1 MLADPRCWRDYGYS
15 DAAALKILATPLGAP
30 VPEDAYSHLKEV
42 AELFSFEPNED
53 WIALHTAAR
62 PFYIRAIFLMLA
74 LGTPDWLA
82 LRQEPAQRLT
92 HSS

>member
-1 MLADPRCWRDYGYS
+1 VPPLSVASFLM
-15 DAAALKILATPLGAP
+15 ATDTRARRRLFI
-30 VPEDAYSHLKEV
+30 LKEV
-42 AELFSFEPNED
+42 AELLSFEPNED

-74 LGTPDWLA
+74 LGTPDGLA
-82 LRQEPAQRLT
+82 LRQEPAQRST

>member
-1 MLADPRCWRDYGYS
+1 VLADPRRWRDYGYP
-15 DAAALKILATPLGAP
+15 DAPALKILATPLGAP
-30 VPEDAYSHLKEV
+30 VPEDAYSYLKEV
-42 AELFSFEPNED
+42 AELLSFEPNED

-74 LGTPDWLA
+74 LGTPDGLA
-82 LRQEPAQRLT
+82 LRQELAQRLT